1 MNRIISTILVAM
13 LALLLLFSITGC
25 SGDDGVSKVK
35 SDADAVK
42 AIGEVSTSVED
53 VSAELDSI
61 DKQLS

>member
-1 MNRIISTILVAM
+1 MNKLTSLMVVAM
-13 LALLLLFSITGC
+13 VALLLLFLLAGC
-25 SGDDGVSKVK
+25 SGEDGVSKVK